1 MVEPRSNPVPAQP
14 VPASDLAAGD
24 LARDQDSNAADIA
37 QRRPHWRQ
45 LLSGSSP
52 REVLARI
59 LPGDP
64 LELRRLAGERLRERA
79 WLCDADRVFLRAV
92 ARCAR
97 FAVRYRGQPELKA
110 WLGERVDEAL
120 ADLLREDLEAER
132 AGQPAEPEASA
143 AYEDLARP
151 LGLAPAAMRGVCVAF
166 NQLPEPERKAF
177 FALVIESRSLDEL
190 ARASGAP
197 ATEIARRARRALD
210 AVLLAGA
217 AKEPPR

>member
-1 MVEPRSNPVPAQP
+1 MESRSDPVPAQS
-14 VPASDLAAGD
+14 VHAAQVEGGDSARAQASDATDA
-24 LARDQDSNAADIA
+24 A

-45 LLSGSSP
+45 LLSGSSS

-59 LPGDP
+59 HPGDP

-79 WLCDADRVFLRAV
+79 WLCDADRVFVRAV

-97 FAVRYRGQPELKA
+97 FAVRYRGQPELKT

-132 AGQPAEPEASA
+132 AGQPPEPEASA

-151 LGLAPAAMRGVCVAF
+151 LGLPPAAMRGVCVAF
-166 NQLPEPERKAF
+166 NQLPEAERKAF

-190 ARASGAP
+190 ARASGEPAP
-197 ATEIARRARRALD
+197 EIARRARRALD

-217 AKEPPR
+217 AKEPLR

>member
-1 MVEPRSNPVPAQP
+1 MEPRSDPVPAQS
-14 VPASDLAAGD
+14 VPAAQFEAGD
-24 LARDQDSNAADIA
+24 SARAQASDATDAA

-45 LLSGSSP
+45 LLSGSSS
-52 REVLARI
+52 REVLGRI
-59 LPGDP
+59 HPGDP

-79 WLCDADRVFLRAV
+79 WLCDADRVFVRAV

-132 AGQPAEPEASA
+132 ADQPPEPEASA

-151 LGLAPAAMRGVCVAF
+151 LGLPPAAMRGVCVAF
-166 NQLPEPERKAF
+166 NQLPEPERRAF

-190 ARASGAP
+190 ARASGEP

-210 AVLLAGA
+210 AVLVAGA
-217 AKEPPR
+217 AKESPR